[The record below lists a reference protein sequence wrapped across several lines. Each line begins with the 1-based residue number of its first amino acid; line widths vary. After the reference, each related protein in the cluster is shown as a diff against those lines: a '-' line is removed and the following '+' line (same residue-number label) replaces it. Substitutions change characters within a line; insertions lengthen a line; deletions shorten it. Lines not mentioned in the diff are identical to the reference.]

1 MRSGR
6 RSLPGTTKAKL
17 VFSLPADH
25 RGAEIAQEDP
35 EVPRLAVESSLRAR
49 TLQEQCPGTC
59 VRALH
64 QKGAQ
69 PDCWSH
75 QYQLDGVELACTSYA
90 KAARQGQFSN
100 PYAC

>member
-1 MRSGR
+1 MRSSR
-6 RSLPGTTKAKL
+6 WSLPGTTKAKL

-25 RGAEIAQEDP
+25 RGVEIAQEDP
-35 EVPRLAVESSLRAR
+35 EVPLAVESSLRAR
-49 TLQEQCPGTC
+49 KLQKQCPGMC

-69 PDCWSH
+69 PDCRSR
-75 QYQLDGVELACTSYA
+75 QYQLDGVELACASYA
-90 KAARQGQFSN
+90 KAARQGQVSN

>member
-1 MRSGR
+1 MRSSR
-6 RSLPGTTKAKL
+6 WSLPGTTKAKL

-25 RGAEIAQEDP
+25 RGVEIAQEDP
-35 EVPRLAVESSLRAR
+35 EVPLAVESSLQAR
-49 TLQEQCPGTC
+49 KLQKQCPGTC

-69 PDCWSH
+69 PDCRSC
-75 QYQLDGVELACTSYA
+75 QYQLDGVELACASYA
-90 KAARQGQFSN
+90 KAARQGQVSN